1 MKRNVFFIF
10 WAVFLSMILL
20 VFTTSCNKKSTS
32 STPSETQQ
40 LLKSFSASPTS
51 IQVGDS
57 SLIQA
62 TVIDQDDNPLANIRV
77 NFSAT
82 SSFSGFFRNSFDST
96 DVSGLASTYFVST
109 DTGTVT
115 LQAII
120 TGDTMTTTLRIT
132 TTPTP
137 SGSIASIEFYSTR
150 PSIQVKGTGGIESAV
165 LVAVGYNEYGGRV
178 GSGNEIV
185 IRILNGPHGGENLED
200 QDYGPVTKETNDS
213 GCAFVTLNSGTISGT
228 VELRAEV
235 DSIRS
240 RVTRVAIHAGPP
252 AYLTLGIKP
261 LNIRG
266 WDVVN
271 ATADVLAMVDDVY
284 GNPVQ
289 DSTAVYFGTEEG
301 MVDAYALT
309 SGGLA
314 TSTYHSGEPR
324 NDGLAHIWAS
334 TSGGTVADTIVLIV
348 SGPPDSITII
358 TYPLTLMADGVSKG
372 GVVVRVLDLNG
383 NFVVAGNKVDMK
395 TDFGTCASGVTKDGV
410 NSSIFETEL
419 LSQVLTR
426 DYSPVSPDDS
436 IGAISN
442 LTAKAEFA
450 SATVQMNFL
459 TGYAYYKNCLI
470 DISGTVAYGATEP
483 FTVIIKDRAGNPLGG
498 HSISATVTSGS
509 ISGSPKITN
518 GYGETSN
525 LFFTA
530 PTDTT
535 IKSATISVTDND
547 PRGGLTVTKKVSLNS
562 TLLKKK

>member
-1 MKRNVFFIF
+1 MKRKVSFIF
-10 WAVFLSMILL
+10 WVAFISLTL
-20 VFTTSCNKKSTS
+20 VIFTAGCKKKSTS
-32 STPSETQQ
+32 SPSSETQQ
-40 LLKSFSASPTS
+40 LLKSLSASPTS

-57 SLIQA
+57 SLVRAQ
-62 TVIDQDDNPLANIRV
+62 VVDQNDDPLANIRV

-82 SSFSGFFRNSFDST
+82 TSFSGSFRNSFDTT
-96 DVSGLASTYFVST
+96 DVSGMATTYFIST

-115 LQAII
+115 LQAVI

-132 TTPTP
+132 ITPTP

-150 PSIQVKGTGGIESAV
+150 PSIQVKGTGGIESSV
-165 LVAVGYNEYGGRV
+165 LLAVGYNEYGGRV

-240 RVTRVAIHAGPP
+240 RVTRIAIHAGPP

-271 ATADVLAMVDDVY
+271 ATTDVLAMVDDVY

-314 TSTYHSGEPR
+314 TSAYHSGEPR
-324 NDGLAHIWAS
+324 NDGLAYIWAS
-334 TSGGTVADTIVLIV
+334 TSGGTVADTMVLIV
-348 SGPPDSITII
+348 SGPPYTVTFI
-358 TYPLTLMADGVSKG
+358 TYPASLIADGVSKG
-372 GVVVRVLDLNG
+372 DVVVRVLDVNG
-383 NFVVAGNKVDMK
+383 NFVVGGTPVKME
-395 TDFGTCASGVTKDGV
+395 TDFGSCGSGSTADGINAS
-410 NSSIFETEL
+410 NFETEL
-419 LSQVLTR
+419 ISQVLTR
-426 DYSPVSPDDS
+426 DYSPVSPDDG
-436 IGAISN
+436 IGAVSS
-442 LTAKAEFA
+442 LTAKSGFA
-450 SATVQMNFL
+450 SATVQVNFL
-459 TGYAYYKNCLI
+459 TGYAYYKSCLV
-470 DISGTVAYGATEP
+470 DIAGTVAYGATEP

-498 HSISATVTSGS
+498 HSISATVTSGL

-535 IKSATISVTDND
+535 IKSATISVTDSD
-547 PRGGLTVTKKVSLNS
+547 PRGGLTVTKKVSLSS

>member
-1 MKRNVFFIF
+1 MKRKVSFIF
-10 WAVFLSMILL
+10 WIAFISLTL
-20 VFTTSCNKKSTS
+20 VIFTVGCKKKSTS
-32 STPSETQQ
+32 SPSSETQQ

-57 SLIQA
+57 SLVRAQ
-62 TVIDQDDNPLANIRV
+62 VVDQNDDPLANIRV

-82 SSFSGFFRNSFDST
+82 TSSSGSFRNSFDTT
-96 DVSGLASTYFVST
+96 DVSGIASTYFIST

-115 LQAII
+115 LQAVI
-120 TGDTMTTTLRIT
+120 TGDTITTTLRIT

-137 SGSIASIEFYSTR
+137 SGSITSIEFYSTR
-150 PSIQVKGTGGIESAV
+150 PSIQVKGTGGIESSV
-165 LVAVGYNEYGGRV
+165 LLAVGYNEYGGRV

-185 IRILNGPHGGENLED
+185 VRILNGPHGGENLED

-301 MVDAYALT
+301 MVDAYTLT

-314 TSTYHSGEPR
+314 TSAYHSGEPR
-324 NDGLAHIWAS
+324 NDGLAYIWAS
-334 TSGGTVADTIVLIV
+334 TSGGTVADTGVLIV
-348 SGPPDSITII
+348 SGPPYSITFI
-358 TYPLTLMADGVSKG
+358 TYPESLLADGVSKG
-372 GVVVRVLDLNG
+372 DVEVSVLDLNG
-383 NFVVAGNKVDMK
+383 NFVVDGTAVNME
-395 TDFGTCASGVTKDGV
+395 TDFGSCGSGATSDGV
-410 NSSIFETEL
+410 NTSSFETKL
-419 LSQVLTR
+419 VSQVLTR
-426 DYSPVSPDDS
+426 DYSPVSPDDG
-436 IGAISN
+436 IGAVSN
-442 LTAKAEFA
+442 LTAKSGFA
-450 SATVQMNFL
+450 SATVQVNFL
-459 TGYAYYKNCLI
+459 TGYAYYKSCLV
-470 DISGTVAYGATEP
+470 DITGTVAYGATEP

-535 IKSATISVTDND
+535 IKSATISVTDSD
-547 PRGGLTVTKKVSLNS
+547 PRGGLTVTKKVSLSS